1 LGPGGKAV
9 KITRLIEQLAKVIGE
24 TRRVEEKIQETQGQ
38 LSCIKKKISETLV
51 RRYLDKGNITVEEDL
66 MKAEQTY
73 ERLMQALLDM
83 KKSFEQQTRSL
94 DEQIVQA
101 NIVHLRQLFEEKK
114 SHLGECLSGIDQ
126 KILGCLAHV
135 EEYRRIHA
143 DLNELSERL
152 HLLGV
157 DSLEIPE
164 RLHSEE
170 LIEILGDRVQH
181 LRFQGRL

>member
-1 LGPGGKAV
+1 MVIG
-9 KITRLIEQLAKVIGE
+9 LIEELAKVIVETKRVEQKIHE
-24 TRRVEEKIQETQGQ
+24 TRGQ

-51 RRYLDKGNITVEEDL
+51 HRYLGDGNIIVEEDL

-83 KKSFEQQTRSL
+83 KKNFEHQMRSL

-101 NIVHLRQLFEEKK
+101 NIMHLRAVFEEKK
-114 SHLGECLSGIDQ
+114 NLLADYVDGIDQ

-181 LRFQGRL
+181 LRFQGKL